1 LNDSDQ
7 LSVVSKDEETG
18 LGSMTIEDVRAEVAS
33 GAATAASVAEACYA
47 KIARDDG
54 PDRRDDGKRINSFL
68 ALSRE
73 RALAQAAKVDAM
85 VSKGE
90 ALPVLAGV
98 PVGIKDV
105 LTMVGSP
112 ATAGS
117 RILKGYMPPYDATV
131 VTRLEAA
138 GAVLLGKLN
147 CDEFAMGSSNENS
160 AYGPVRNPR
169 ALDRVPGGSSGGSAA
184 AVAAGFAVA
193 SLGTDTGGSIRQP
206 AAFCGVVG
214 MLPTYGRVSRYGL
227 IAFASSLD
235 RVGPFTTNVRDAATM
250 LGVLAGK
257 DVMDATSSDRPVG
270 DYVGALAN
278 PVDGLRIGVPAEY
291 FGEGLDPEIRAAIE
305 RAIDSLRASGCTV
318 KTISLPHTKYAIPTY
333 YVIATAEAS
342 ANLSRFDGVRY
353 GLRADGV
360 KTLQSMYRETRE
372 EGFGAEVK
380 RRILLG
386 TYALSA
392 GYYDA
397 YYGKAQQVRTLLTR
411 DFLAAFAEV
420 DAIVAPVTPTPAFK
434 LGEKTDDPVKM
445 YLEDI
450 YSVAASLAG
459 ICGIS
464 VPCGET
470 KAGLPIGVQVM
481 ARHFDEETMLRV
493 ALAVETGQA

>member
-1 LNDSDQ
+1 M
-7 LSVVSKDEETG
+7 G
-18 LGSMTIEDVRAEVAS
+18 LDLTELTIDGVRAAVAS
-33 GAATAASVAEACYA
+33 GETTATSLAEAHYRQIEDKDTA
-47 KIARDDG
+47 IH
-54 PDRRDDGKRINSFL
+54 SY
-68 ALSRE
+68 LSLTRE
-73 RALAQAAKVDAM
+73 RALTQAEKIDAM
-85 VSKGE
+85 AARGDV
-90 ALPVLAGV
+90 LPPLAGV

-105 LTMVGSP
+105 LVMRGAP

-117 RILKGYMPPYDATV
+117 RILEGYCPPYDATS

-160 AYGPVRNPR
+160 AYGPVHNPK

-184 AVAAGFAVA
+184 AVAANLAVA
-193 SLGTDTGGSIRQP
+193 TLGTDTGGSIRQP

-214 MLPTYGRVSRYGL
+214 VLPTYGRVSRYGL

-235 RVGPFTTNVRDAATM
+235 RVGPLTKNVKDAATV
-250 LGVLAGK
+250 LQVLAGQ
-257 DVMDATSSDRPVG
+257 DHMDATSSDRPVG
-270 DYVGALAN
+270 DYVAGLEK
-278 PVDGLRIGVPAEY
+278 PVEGLKIGVPAEY

-305 RAIDSLRASGCTV
+305 KILDGLRAEKCV
-318 KTISLPHTKYAIPTY
+318 VRPVSLPHTKYAIPTY

-353 GLRADGV
+353 GRRDGDA
-360 KTLQSMYRETRE
+360 KTLSDLYRKTRDR
-372 EGFGAEVK
+372 GFGAEVK

-386 TYALSA
+386 TYSLSA

-397 YYGKAQQVRTLLTR
+397 YYKKAQQVRTLLTR
-411 DFLAAFAEV
+411 DFLAAFADV
-420 DAIVAPVTPTPAFK
+420 DVLVAPVTPTPAFR

-459 ICGIS
+459 ICGVS
-464 VPCGET
+464 VPCGAT
-470 KAGLPIGVQVM
+470 KEGLPIGVQILS
-481 ARHFDEETMLRV
+481 RHFEEGTMLRV
-493 ALAVETGQA
+493 ARAVESGQR

>member
-1 LNDSDQ
+1 MMATVDVL
-7 LSVVSKDEETG
+7 
-18 LGSMTIEDVRAEVAS
+18 TIDGVRAGVADGS
-33 GAATAASVAEACYA
+33 ATATAMAELHYER
-47 KIARDDG
+47 IAAEDGFDG
-54 PDRRDDGKRINSFL
+54 PNSKGINSYL

-73 RALAQAAKVDAM
+73 RALEQAAGIDGLAA
-85 VSKGE
+85 KGGE
-90 ALPVLAGV
+90 LPVLAGV
-98 PVGIKDV
+98 PLGIKDV
-105 LTMVGSP
+105 LAMRGAP

-117 RILKGYMPPYDATV
+117 LILKGYMPPYDATAV
-131 VTRLEAA
+131 ARLEAA
-138 GAVLLGKLN
+138 GAVLLGKIN

-160 AYGPVRNPR
+160 AYGAVKNPK

-193 SLGTDTGGSIRQP
+193 TLGTDTGGSIRQP

-214 MLPTYGRVSRYGL
+214 VLPTYGRVSRYGL

-235 RVGPFTTNVRDAATM
+235 RVGPFTNNVKDAATV
-250 LGVLAGK
+250 LQVLAGK
-257 DVMDATSSDRPVG
+257 DVMDATSSDRPVD
-270 DYVGALAN
+270 DYVGALDK
-278 PVDGLRIGVPAEY
+278 PVAGLRVGVPAEY

-305 RAIDSLRASGCTV
+305 GVLDGLKMVNCSIKPV
-318 KTISLPHTKYAIPTY
+318 KLPHTKYAVPTY

-342 ANLSRFDGVRY
+342 SNLSRFDGVRF
-353 GLRADGV
+353 GLRAEES
-360 KTLQSMYRETRE
+360 KTLSAMYRKTRD
-372 EGFGAEVK
+372 EGFGPEVK

-397 YYGKAQQVRTLLTR
+397 YYRKAQQVRTLLTR
-411 DFLAAFAEV
+411 DFLTAFNECDV
-420 DAIVAPVTPTPAFK
+420 IVSPVTPTPAFK

-459 ICGIS
+459 ICGVS

-470 KAGLPIGVQVM
+470 KDGLPIGVQVM
-481 ARHFDEETMLRV
+481 AKHFDEATMLRV
-493 ALAVETGQA
+493 ALAIEQGQA